1 MIDICIID
9 TAITDWIKHNTRIE
23 LNLMMCRV
31 GVKMYCY
38 VNQDVLLIELNYIF
52 CSTTEDNVVFHGEKS
67 VGERNKINSVNDI
80 EFTNSNLLFLKK
92 PPKPNKTDC

>member
-1 MIDICIID
+1 
-9 TAITDWIKHNTRIE
+9 
-23 LNLMMCRV
+23 MMCRV